1 MVGFTAG
8 LNPFGPSCERPRA
21 SYAVQWSSNGVA
33 HRIGQGIAYDV
44 NATGDIVGD
53 NERLFGETGQPMLWH
68 NGRGIVLDRR
78 HVSAYGIADDGTIVG
93 QVGQNAF
100 IATAGKPN
108 APIRLLDGRLAD
120 HRWYIIAA
128 YGIGAGGQILA
139 AARRGARAQQ
149 IVLLDRER

>member
-1 MVGFTAG
+1 
-8 LNPFGPSCERPRA
+8 
-21 SYAVQWSSNGVA
+21 VQWSSNGVA

-78 HVSAYGIADDGTIVG
+78 HGSAYGIADDGTIVG

-120 HRWYIIAA
+120 HRWHISPLMASGRVDKFLLQHAGAPELSKSFFSTESADRSTEGA
-128 YGIGAGGQILA
+128 Y
-139 AARRGARAQQ
+139 
-149 IVLLDRER
+149 VERLCSPSNGCSA

>member
-1 MVGFTAG
+1 
-8 LNPFGPSCERPRA
+8 
-21 SYAVQWSSNGVA
+21 VQWSSNGVA

-78 HVSAYGIADDGTIVG
+78 HGSAYGIADDGTIVG

-120 HRWYIIAA
+120 HRWHIIAA

-139 AARRGARAQQ
+139 AARRGPRARQ